1 MNKKVREALGRLR
14 EGLAELYSGRLKGVY
29 LFGSHSRGDAR
40 EESDVDVLIVLDK
53 VRDYRKEIENT
64 SKLVGDLSLEYDL
77 SISRVFVSEK
87 RWREDMSMFFLN
99 VREEAVRV

>member
-1 MNKKVREALGRLR
+1 MNKKVREALSRLR
-14 EGLAELYSGRLKGVY
+14 EGLAELYFGRLKGVY

-40 EESDVDVLIVLDK
+40 EESDVDVLIVLDE